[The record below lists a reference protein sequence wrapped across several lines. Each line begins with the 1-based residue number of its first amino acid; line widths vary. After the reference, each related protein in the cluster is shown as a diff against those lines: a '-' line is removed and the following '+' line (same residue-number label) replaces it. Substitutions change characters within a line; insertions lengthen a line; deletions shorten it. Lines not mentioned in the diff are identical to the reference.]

1 MRIGLP
7 CALLITLIAVAN
19 VRAAD
24 PFSLT
29 ASGSST
35 TITANGNNLVD
46 LAGNL
51 IDAKDQFAS
60 LNNQNVSGA
69 LRYGGLNNA
78 VLFSRNAAGTSATV
92 TIPSTGFTRTF
103 TAATQNQLEDDVVDF
118 FKQDGADAYAKFLA
132 SINEKTSLGVN
143 DGNQQATTAM
153 LADIGFYRFG
163 FITRRPGDESI
174 PLPGGVDFKVSG
186 GVTSADAG
194 TDDSEDLNGWY
205 GQADLGLSFRF
216 GDRFALTWAN
226 GFRYRDVEGAAIYNY
241 GTTIALPIA
250 IIPGNEGGF
259 SWRVTPAFV
268 GGFGGSWDLAAGGI
282 LIGGQFTNSMSIH
295 AGGWT
300 FTMGNQ
306 IGFYN
311 GVPVSFSDFDFETD
325 VNQTI
330 VKNGVQIARDLGNG
344 AVIDAGVAYTNFLE
358 DAFVDNYISPDVGIG
373 FRLGSGVFRLGYHG
387 DFADNFTL
395 HGANAS
401 LVFSY

>member
-1 MRIGLP
+1 MRISFL
-7 CALLITLIAVAN
+7 CVLLTMLTAMN
-19 VRAAD
+19 VHAAD

-29 ASGSST
+29 ASGSAST
-35 TITANGNNLVD
+35 VTANGNNLID

-51 IDAKDQFAS
+51 IDAKEQFAS
-60 LNNQNVSGA
+60 LNNQNVSGS

-78 VLFSRNAAGTSATV
+78 VLFSRNAAGNSATL

-103 TAATQNQLEDDVVDF
+103 TATSQAQLEDQVVDF

-132 SINEKTSLGVN
+132 AINEKTSLGVN

-153 LADIGFYRFG
+153 IADLGFYRFG

-186 GVTSADAG
+186 GVVSANAG
-194 TDDSEDLNGWY
+194 TDDKQELNGWY
-205 GQADLGLSFRF
+205 GEADLGVSFRF

-226 GFRYRDVEGAAIYNY
+226 GFRYREVEGAAIYNY
-241 GTTIALPIA
+241 GTTIGLPIA
-250 IIPGNEGGF
+250 IVPGNEGGF
-259 SWRVTPAFV
+259 SWRITPAFV

-300 FTMGNQ
+300 VTMGNQ

-311 GVPVSFSDFDFETD
+311 GVPVSFPDFQFETD
-325 VNQTI
+325 VDQTI
-330 VKNGVQIARDLGNG
+330 VKNGVQIARDLG
-344 AVIDAGVAYTNFLE
+344 ASAFIDAGVTYTNFLE
-358 DAFVDNYISPDVGIG
+358 NAFVDSYISPDVGIG
-373 FRLGSGVFRLGYHG
+373 CRLGSGVVRVGYHG
-387 DFADNFTL
+387 DIADDFMT
-395 HGANAS
+395 HGANLS
-401 LVFSY
+401 LVFTY